1 MLEVAKVLSLLLLL
15 LLQLDVSVPLL
26 LHHLRR
32 LLGSHVTPH
41 LRGLPTHLHGLLR
54 LRGHDLTL
62 TQLAWLTWL
71 LLHSRLRLLTRL
83 TLLVLH
89 CLSLL
94 PLLDKGCHKTRIA
107 LEYAHDLR
115 LLLL

>member
-32 LLGSHVTPH
+32 LLGSHVAPH

-62 TQLAWLTWL
+62 THLAWLTWL

-83 TLLVLH
+83 TLSLS
-89 CLSLL
+89 LSLL
-94 PLLDKGCHKTRIA
+94 PLLDEGRHKTRIA